1 MAPPAAHGYRVA
13 QPGAFPAA
21 GRVKVPQVMVVG
33 GVIAILTIAVVAISV
48 IALSRAIG
56 GTHPVCTSNCGPQ
69 VIDPLP
75 EANTFHS
82 NAFGYE
88 VDYSSNWKVR
98 TQDGNGISLSTRY
111 GILTVV
117 GSKAGPALSQLI
129 DSTVAGLPSSKWQS
143 VTKVTDLKGAH
154 IGVQD
159 GQGAIYSANLI
170 GSGTTATPVRFA
182 VVAGTRGG
190 ASVVIFALDPSDT
203 KNFTY
208 GIPEGQSFDYLF
220 QEFRWP

>member
-98 TQDGNGISLSTRY
+98 TQDGNDISLSTRY